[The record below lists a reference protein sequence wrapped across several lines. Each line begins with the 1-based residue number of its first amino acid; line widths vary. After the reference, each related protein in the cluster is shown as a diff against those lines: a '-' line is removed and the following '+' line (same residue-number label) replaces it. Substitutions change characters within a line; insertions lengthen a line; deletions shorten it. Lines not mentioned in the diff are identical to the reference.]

1 MAQEVKI
8 VEARLTT
15 WGAAENRA
23 RLLVQ
28 SFIKLGETEL
38 ANRAKV
44 LLNDARRGYDHE
56 YNKAN

>member
-8 VEARLTT
+8 VEAKLTT
-15 WGAAENRA
+15 WGVAENRA

-38 ANRAKV
+38 ADQAKA
-44 LLNDARRGYDHE
+44 LLEDARLGYDHE
-56 YNKAN
+56 YGKVN